1 LDRDLQSLRK
11 FQKLSLRAIK
21 DETIEMGGNAV
32 LGVDFACQVL
42 GTQNDMMVLL
52 IGAKGTAVFLE

>member
-1 LDRDLQSLRK
+1 MDRDLQSLRK